1 MPIDSESQSSGP
13 QALAPVF
20 RRPQVSPLQP
30 LEIEG
35 DRADN
40 WKIWKQS
47 WQNYCIITG
56 LHGLSIFKRVIKPFL
71 RVRQNAT

>member
-1 MPIDSESQSSGP
+1 MPTDSESQSSGP
-13 QALAPVF
+13 QALAPAF
-20 RRPQVSPLQP
+20 RRPQVSPPQP

-47 WQNYCIITG
+47 WQNYTV
-56 LHGLSIFKRVIKPFL
+56 LSRAYTANLKTTNAPFVCTAL
-71 RVRQNAT
+71 E